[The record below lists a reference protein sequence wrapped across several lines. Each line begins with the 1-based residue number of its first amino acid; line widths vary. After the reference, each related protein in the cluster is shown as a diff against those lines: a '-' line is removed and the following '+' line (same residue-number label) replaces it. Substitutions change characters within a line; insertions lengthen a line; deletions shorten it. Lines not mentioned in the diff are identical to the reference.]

1 MKVTIY
7 TTPTCPRCKILKDR
21 LTAQEIDFT
30 ECQDVEEMEALG
42 ITEVPKLMV
51 ADLILSFGEAIAWLK
66 TVQEQKKN
74 ECKNKTK

>member
-21 LTAQEIDFT
+21 LTASEINFT
-30 ECQDVEEMEALG
+30 ECQDVEKMETLG

-51 ADLILSFGEAIAWLK
+51 ADQLLSFGEAIAWLK
-66 TVQEQKKN
+66 TVQEQRKN